1 MAGSTYGTLFTITT
15 WGESHGPAIGVVVDG
30 CPAGLPLTL
39 EDIQQFLDRRKP
51 GQSKFTTARNESDQ
65 VEILSG
71 IFEGYTTGTP
81 ISLIVHNED
90 QRSRDYGKIKDC
102 YRPGHADYTFDCKYG
117 FRDYRGGGRTS
128 GRETIGRVAAGAIA
142 SKILEQLGIHITT
155 YTKAIGNIV
164 IPESDY
170 DYTCI
175 SNNKLYLPNEKYAEI
190 ASDYLENCMKSQDSS
205 GGIIECI
212 INGMPVGIG
221 DPVFHKLDARLAQAI
236 MSIGA
241 VKGVEIGDGFQASV
255 SKGSCNN
262 DAFYSE
268 DGKVTKKTNHAGGTL
283 GGLSDGSPIILRAAI
298 KPTPSISQE
307 QETIDKN
314 LQNTL
319 IAITG
324 RHDPVIVPRAVV
336 VVESMAAITLVDLL
350 MTNMASR
357 MDHLRTIYHSND

>member
-1 MAGSTYGTLFTITT
+1 M
-15 WGESHGPAIGVVVDG
+15 
-30 CPAGLPLTL
+30 
-39 EDIQQFLDRRKP
+39 
-51 GQSKFTTARNESDQ
+51 
-65 VEILSG
+65 EILSG

-117 FRDYRGGGRTS
+117 FRDYRGGG
-128 GRETIGRVAAGAIA
+128 
-142 SKILEQLGIHITT
+142 
-155 YTKAIGNIV
+155 

-175 SNNKLYLPNEKYAEI
+175 SNNKLYMPNEKYAEI
-190 ASDYLENCMKSQDSS
+190 ASEYLENCMKSQDSS

-255 SKGSCNN
+255 SKE
-262 DAFYSE
+262 A
-268 DGKVTKKTNHAGGTL
+268 VIMM
-283 GGLSDGSPIILRAAI
+283 LSIPKMEKLLRRQI
-298 KPTPSISQE
+298 TPE
-307 QETIDKN
+307 V
-314 LQNTL
+314 
-319 IAITG
+319 
-324 RHDPVIVPRAVV
+324 HWVV
-336 VVESMAAITLVDLL
+336 
-350 MTNMASR
+350 
-357 MDHLRTIYHSND
+357 

>member
-90 QRSRDYGKIKDC
+90 QRSRDYGIIKDC

-175 SNNKLYLPNEKYAEI
+175 SNNKLYMPNEKYAEI
-190 ASDYLENCMKSQDSS
+190 ASEYLENCMKSQDSS

-241 VKGVEIGDGFQASV
+241 VKGV
-255 SKGSCNN
+255 
-262 DAFYSE
+262 
-268 DGKVTKKTNHAGGTL
+268 
-283 GGLSDGSPIILRAAI
+283 
-298 KPTPSISQE
+298 
-307 QETIDKN
+307 
-314 LQNTL
+314 
-319 IAITG
+319 
-324 RHDPVIVPRAVV
+324 
-336 VVESMAAITLVDLL
+336 
-350 MTNMASR
+350 
-357 MDHLRTIYHSND
+357 